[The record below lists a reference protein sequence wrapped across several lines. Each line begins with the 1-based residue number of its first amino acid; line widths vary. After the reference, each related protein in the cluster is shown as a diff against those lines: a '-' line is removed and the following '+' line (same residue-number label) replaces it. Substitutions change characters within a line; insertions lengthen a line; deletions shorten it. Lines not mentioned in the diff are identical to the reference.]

1 MRQDKIN
8 QIIVINEADPALFEE
23 RMNEALSHI
32 ADPEIKI
39 FEVPYTAIITYRVS
53 RSVPESVLELL
64 EMVDG
69 EDHQCS
75 ECPRFMEPT
84 DKRRKWGSCTV
95 TALKTKA
102 DCRACE
108 HFYLLRY
115 RMLSEA
121 AEAYKEIP
129 YTTE

>member
-1 MRQDKIN
+1 MRQDKIQ
-8 QIIVINEADPALFEE
+8 QIVVINEPDPALFEE
-23 RMNEALSHI
+23 KMNEALSHI

-39 FEVPYTAIITYRVS
+39 FDVPYTAVITYSVS
-53 RSVPESVLELL
+53 RSVPEDVLELL

-69 EDHQCS
+69 EYHQCS
-75 ECPRFMEPT
+75 ECPYFVVPT
-84 DKRRKWGSCTV
+84 DKRKKWSKCSL
-95 TALKTKA
+95 TAQKTRG

-115 RMLSEA
+115 RMLTEA

-129 YTTE
+129 YTAE